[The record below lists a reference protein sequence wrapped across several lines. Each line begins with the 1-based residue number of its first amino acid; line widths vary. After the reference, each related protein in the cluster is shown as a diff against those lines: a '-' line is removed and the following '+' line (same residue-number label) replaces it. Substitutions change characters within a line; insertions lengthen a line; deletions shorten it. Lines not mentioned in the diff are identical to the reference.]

1 MENLIKKAEASQ
13 YKKNLKV
20 QTFYLITVEKRLMD
34 IDIIPTM
41 KMMNFSLKAILK

>member
-1 MENLIKKAEASQ
+1 MDHLIKKVEASP

-20 QTFYLITVEKRLMD
+20 QTFCLITAEMSLMD